1 MGVSGYQ
8 DLIYTVLLSHP
19 SSPQPQVL
27 WACEQRRQKNLP
39 FSKKNKNHQVSWEHF
54 PGFSDSPNRSCNAQE
69 KEEKVATILV
79 MLVEV

>member
-1 MGVSGYQ
+1 MG
-8 DLIYTVLLSHP
+8 LRTTPTKEP
-19 SSPQPQVL
+19 SI
-27 WACEQRRQKNLP
+27 
-39 FSKKNKNHQVSWEHF
+39 FKKNKNHQVSWEHF